1 MLTVGLVLIQAG
13 ASRDEVTL
21 IKALLTAR
29 DILLEEFQNLSKAI
43 DQSFDFTDFMSRI
56 DDTKYI
62 GVLMPS
68 KMDNVK
74 GEVSR
79 QGKPQNGLEVHA
91 LFQTVYFFFSF
102 CFLTN

>member
-1 MLTVGLVLIQAG
+1 MLTVGLILIQVG
-13 ASRDEVTL
+13 ASRDDKEVAL

-43 DQSFDFTDFMSRI
+43 DQAFDFTDFISRM

-62 GVLMPS
+62 DVLMPS
-68 KMDNVK
+68 KMDKGK

-79 QGKPQNGLEVHA
+79 QDKTQNGLEVHT
-91 LFQTVYFFFSF
+91 LFQVSY
-102 CFLTN
+102 N